1 MIPQLIPTQCSALCP
16 IKAISIDFIPKLNIS
31 LIPNKN
37 PHSKAAEDDKPE
49 PIGILLLK
57 AQLKPPILYP
67 FNFN

>member
-1 MIPQLIPTQCSALCP
+1 MMPQLIPTQCSAFCP
-16 IKAISIDFIPKLNIS
+16 IKAISIGFISKLNIL

-37 PHSKAAEDDKPE
+37 PHSKAAEEDKPE

-57 AQLKPPILYP
+57 TQLNPPILYP